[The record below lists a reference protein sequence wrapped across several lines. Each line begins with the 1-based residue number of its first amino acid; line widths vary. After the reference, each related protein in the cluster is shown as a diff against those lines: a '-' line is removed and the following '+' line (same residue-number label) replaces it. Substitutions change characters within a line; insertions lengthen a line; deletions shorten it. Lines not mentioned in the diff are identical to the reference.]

1 MSTAEHMAEGSS
13 TKKAKR
19 TADRQISKD
28 DDPEGD
34 GDAAGSVAGEFQ
46 RASEEVLKTRR

>member
-1 MSTAEHMAEGSS
+1 MSTTENKAEGSS
-13 TKKAKR
+13 IKKAKR

-28 DDPEGD
+28 DDPEED
-34 GDAAGSVAGEFQ
+34 GEAESSVAGEFQ